1 MSVYDT
7 TAAVVKVWGHLQ
19 TLPQPADTLEG
30 IWAAMD
36 STFYPDACRALI
48 KAILKAFPG
57 AANVKKNVR
66 YTLIKDSTVNP
77 NGTIDTVA
85 ALAEAILQS
94 LETSEVVFLP
104 PTVAQAA
111 SRS

>member
-19 TLPQPADTLEG
+19 TLPQPTDTLEG
-30 IWAAMD
+30 IWSGTG
-36 STFYPDACRALI
+36 STFYPDACRKLI
-48 KAILKAFPG
+48 QGILKAFPG
-57 AANVKKNVR
+57 ATNLKKNVR
-66 YTLIKDSTVNP
+66 YTLIKDSAVNP
-77 NGTIDTVA
+77 NGIIDTVA

-104 PTVAQAA
+104 PTVAKAA
-111 SRS
+111 R